1 MTTIAS
7 IGRSTM
13 LALLLGATPL
23 AARAADTIQPEAV
36 QSVEVQSATVQT
48 PSVEGGLDAASTFLA
63 PGQFVWSPDPSAAG
77 PVRIVVSI
85 PLQVAYVFRGP
96 TLIGASS
103 VSTGKAGYD
112 TPVGAFTVLEKAE
125 QHRSNLYEDAPM
137 PFMQRL
143 TWDGVALHA
152 GKVTGQPASHG
163 CVRLPAA
170 FARKLYGETR
180 LGAQVVI
187 TDEAPLAAD
196 QALALF
202 SVGGALASR

>member
-7 IGRSTM
+7 IGRSTL

-23 AARAADTIQPEAV
+23 AAQAAETIQPMTV
-36 QSVEVQSATVQT
+36 QTVQVQSATLES
-48 PSVEGGLDAASTFLA
+48 PAVEGGLDAASTFLA
-63 PGQFVWSPDPSAAG
+63 PGQFVWNPDPAAAG
-77 PVRIVVSI
+77 PVRIIVSL
-85 PLQVAYVFRGP
+85 PLQVAYVFRGG

-170 FARKLYGETR
+170 FARKLFTETR

-187 TDEAPLAAD
+187 TDEAPLSAD
-196 QALALF
+196 QALALLVP
-202 SVGGALASR
+202 SGALASR

>member
-1 MTTIAS
+1 MTTILS
-7 IGRSTM
+7 IGRASL

-23 AARAADTIQPEAV
+23 AAHGAETVQPETLQTAQV
-36 QSVEVQSATVQT
+36 QAATVQT
-48 PSVEGGLDAASTFLA
+48 ATVEGGLDAASTFLE
-63 PGQFVWSPDPSAAG
+63 PGQSIWRPDPAATG

-85 PLQVAYVFRGP
+85 PLQVAYVFKGP

-112 TPVGAFTVLEKAE
+112 TPVGAFTVLQKAE
-125 QHRSNLYEDAPM
+125 QHRSSLYDDAPM

-170 FARKLYGETR
+170 FARKLYTETQ

-187 TDEAPLAAD
+187 TDEAPLSAD
-196 QALALF
+196 QALALIPG
-202 SVGGALASR
+202 SGALASR